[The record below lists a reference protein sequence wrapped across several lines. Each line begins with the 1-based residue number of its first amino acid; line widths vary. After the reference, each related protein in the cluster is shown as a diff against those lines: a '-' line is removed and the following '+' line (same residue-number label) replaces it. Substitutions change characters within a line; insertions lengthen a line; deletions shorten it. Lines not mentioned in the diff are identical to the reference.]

1 MDSKKSF
8 LRWAGSK
15 QKIIPLLKEY
25 WINNSDRYFEPFMG
39 SAQLFFFLAPQKAIL
54 NDINHELVQTYLQV
68 QKNPYGIHNILREM
82 KVSKNEYY
90 RIRSINPLSLGTNQ
104 RAARFIY
111 LNQLCFNG
119 IYRTNSQGE
128 FNVPYSGENQLKTFS
143 LQVLTDVSKKL
154 QNAKIYSND
163 FEVVVRRHLSKND
176 FVYLDPPFAVSNRR
190 IFRQYGLNS
199 FGLEDLA
206 RLNNLLDYIDKK
218 GAKFLLSYAFC
229 NESIALIN
237 NWNSR
242 KLLVQRN
249 VAGFSK
255 FRRKSAELLISNID
269 LSLERAKEFYPLH
282 QPIPVSAS
290 VSFPLLKL

>member
-1 MDSKKSF
+1 
-8 LRWAGSK
+8 
-15 QKIIPLLKEY
+15 
-25 WINNSDRYFEPFMG
+25 
-39 SAQLFFFLAPQKAIL
+39 
-54 NDINHELVQTYLQV
+54 
-68 QKNPYGIHNILREM
+68 M